1 MREVASSPSID
12 RKKASSPLLAR
23 AASGPT
29 TSTADAAAAA
39 ATATAA
45 SPTSPTTSS
54 PSASP
59 STAHKQSPA
68 PTSPIVPRS
77 PESKPSDSSPSPTP
91 TDEPAAAAP
100 SKLESLSESQERLSR
115 TKQVALMFQAVPA
128 RSSPA
133 SPSGGAV
140 GRRAES
146 RQSVTLIKLAS
157 EAGRTL
163 DIAKTFGDTIK
174 DVERTGKKWSA
185 TEPNVID
192 TEHARPKSLKR
203 PLAAV
208 KVDEVADLL
217 PVHGTAVVVAHPPA
231 LVLDASTAS
240 SSAAASTASP
250 DGDATTTTTT
260 TSVHVQHARHR
271 SFRAAPSP
279 PAVTHSASP
288 ARSARG
294 AMFVPS
300 NVVQECQQ
308 AEAAA
313 VAAAAAAASPN
324 AVEADQ
330 LAGDADAEAEAPAE
344 RASVTMRR
352 AQLTTLGGGAK
363 SGFKTPLLTPIE
375 EQRRQIP
382 GLGSANG
389 DASPPTSS
397 ELADSKDAKK
407 RKLKT
412 IGLVRIHSLVFSL
425 CRV

>member
-59 STAHKQSPA
+59 STTHKQSPA
-68 PTSPIVPRS
+68 TSPIVPRS
-77 PESKPSDSSPSPTP
+77 PESKPSDSSPSPIP

-217 PVHGTAVVVAHPPA
+217 PVHGTAVVVAHPPS
-231 LVLDASTAS
+231 LVLDASAAS
-240 SSAAASTASP
+240 SNAAASTASP
-250 DGDATTTTTT
+250 DGDATTATTTT

-313 VAAAAAAASPN
+313 VAAAAAASPN

-330 LAGDADAEAEAPAE
+330 LAADADADAEAPAE